1 MDSSE
6 EGFLLFKP
14 GRHKPLQQYRHM
26 LLFSLQFSLAAE
38 YRPSSLKRNAS
49 LAQLR
54 LNTVYLFGLLP
65 HTHAYF

>member
-14 GRHKPLQQYRHM
+14 GRHKPLKQYHHM

-38 YRPSSLKRNAS
+38 YRSSGLRRNAS
-49 LAQLR
+49 LAL
-54 LNTVYLFGLLP
+54 LMFSIVCLFLLLP